1 MQGLGGRSGGGNS
14 QTGGGGGMD
23 GMGGSGSGMEGD
35 CGGNSLP
42 GGVGGMEQ
50 ESADCNGAGG
60 VGEYPGES
68 DAERQARLEGTLEES
83 VGDFDEVLAE
93 EQREISTVGRNTEG
107 YGGGEGGSGGG
118 VGLGSQGGGGSSDGG
133 GGGGGGGSSASTSAQ
148 NQAGSSPS
156 IAGMS
161 EEERNSR
168 TPEDIPDLVSEDIVA
183 KQLREAALSEED
195 PALRERLWEEY
206 RTYNKL

>member
-1 MQGLGGRSGGGNS
+1 
-14 QTGGGGGMD
+14 
-23 GMGGSGSGMEGD
+23 
-35 CGGNSLP
+35 
-42 GGVGGMEQ
+42 MEQ
-50 ESADCNGAGG
+50 GNEECNGAGG
-60 VGEYPGES
+60 VGEYPGETA
-68 DAERQARLEGTLEES
+68 AERQARLEGTLEES

-118 VGLGSQGGGGSSDGG
+118 VGLGKQGGGSGGGSGSGGGNGG
-133 GGGGGGGSSASTSAQ
+133 GGASASSSAQ

-161 EEERNSR
+161 EEERAAR

-183 KQLREAALSEED
+183 KQLREAALAEED

-206 RTYNKL
+206 RNYNKL